1 MIQFKREKKTTK
13 REYYEGL
20 KDLIIEGYTP
30 LEEQDLIDFLDKE
43 IGLLDDRADK
53 ESERRA
59 ESRAEEGTSIV
70 DAIMGVLTND
80 RNHPKTSEDIVK
92 ELNIEG
98 LTPSMVVAR
107 ITPLVR
113 KGRVRKV
120 KLKIDKRDLIGY
132 FLAW

>member
-1 MIQFKREKKTTK
+1 MIQLKREKKTTK

-20 KDLIIEGYTP
+20 KDLIVEGYTP

-92 ELNIEG
+92 ELDIEG

-120 KLKIDKRDLIGY
+120 KLKINKRDLIGY

>member
-1 MIQFKREKKTTK
+1 MIQFKREKKITK

>member
-120 KLKIDKRDLIGY
+120 KLKVDKRDLIGY

>member
-1 MIQFKREKKTTK
+1 MIQIKREKKTTK

-30 LEEQDLIDFLDKE
+30 IEEQDLIDFLNKE

-53 ESERRA
+53 ESGRRA
-59 ESRAEEGTSIV
+59 EKRAEEGTSIV
-70 DAIMGVLTND
+70 DAILGVLED
-80 RNHPKTSEDIVK
+80 RDHPKTSEDIVK
-92 ELNIEG
+92 ELDIEG

-120 KLKIDKRDLIGY
+120 KLKINKRDLIGY

>member
-120 KLKIDKRDLIGY
+120 KLKVNKRDLIGY